1 VARQAQTIAAP
12 TTEETEATQ
21 QLLAKAAEQG
31 YVTPDDILE
40 FFPEAEEN
48 MAQLEEVFMYIC
60 EHGIE
65 VYDGDDIEELNIDK
79 AEPSEEGVELD
90 EDEVRPEMV
99 LYLESNDDV
108 SADDTTS
115 LYLKEMARVPLLTP
129 QEELELARKLE
140 TGRRA
145 SARLSQGDFDPEEE
159 EKLRDSARRGELARE
174 HLIRANTRLVVSVAK
189 KYVGQGVPFL
199 DLIQEGNLGLMRAVD
214 KFDYRRGY
222 KLSTYATWWIRQA
235 ITRALADQGRTIRLP
250 VHMGDRLRKIY
261 RTARELEQEWGRP
274 PTPEEIA
281 DSMDLDARK
290 VRWMLRV
297 SPHPL
302 SLEKPVGEEEDE
314 ELGSF
319 VEDEGTLEPAEA
331 THQHLLHE
339 GIEEVLSTLT
349 PREARIL
356 RLRYGLQNGRSYTL
370 EEVGRKFG
378 LTRER
383 IRQIESK
390 ALRRLRHPSRSR
402 QLKDYMS

>member
-1 VARQAQTIAAP
+1 MVKQAVAATN
-12 TTEETEATQ
+12 EEEQKVTQ
-21 QLLAKAAEQG
+21 QLLAKAAERG
-31 YVTPDDILE
+31 YVTTDDILDV
-40 FFPEAEEN
+40 FPEAEDN
-48 MAQLEEVFMYIC
+48 ISQLEDLFMYMC
-60 EHGIE
+60 EQGIE
-65 VYDGDDIEELNIDK
+65 VYDSEAAAKGEEPAEEEVTELIVDEIGNETFLSVEGDGE
-79 AEPSEEGVELD
+79 
-90 EDEVRPEMV
+90 
-99 LYLESNDDV
+99 V

-115 LYLKEMARVPLLTP
+115 LYLKEMARVPLLSP
-129 QEELELARKLE
+129 AEELELAKRLE
-140 TGRRA
+140 AGRRA
-145 SARLSQGDFDPEEE
+145 KVKLSDDGHNPEERERLE
-159 EKLRDSARRGELARE
+159 ELVRRGDMARE

-281 DSMDLDARK
+281 DAMDLDPRK

-331 THQHLLHE
+331 THQHLLHD
-339 GIEEVLSTLT
+339 GVEEVLSTLT

-402 QLKDYMS
+402 QLKDYLS

>member
-1 VARQAQTIAAP
+1 VAKQATVAVNTATP
-12 TTEETEATQ
+12 NDEATQ
-21 QLLAKAAEQG
+21 LLLAKAADQG
-31 YVTPDDILE
+31 YVTADDILE
-40 FFPEAEEN
+40 VFPQAEDN
-48 MAQLEEVFMYIC
+48 IAQLEELFVLMC
-60 EHGIE
+60 ERGIE
-65 VYDGDDIEELNIDK
+65 VYDSDADAKEELVEVEEE
-79 AEPSEEGVELD
+79 AEALNEEDISGEALLAIQEDDD
-90 EDEVRPEMV
+90 EAI
-99 LYLESNDDV
+99 
-108 SADDTTS
+108 ADDTTS

-129 QEELELARKLE
+129 QEELDLAKRLEAGRKARIKLSDNNHSGDDLE
-140 TGRRA
+140 
-145 SARLSQGDFDPEEE
+145 RLEEQV
-159 EKLRDSARRGELARE
+159 RRGEVARE

-281 DSMDLDARK
+281 DAMDLDSRK

-331 THQHLLHE
+331 THQRLLRE
-339 GIEEVLSTLT
+339 GIEEVLSSLT

-402 QLKDYMS
+402 QLKDYLS

>member
-1 VARQAQTIAAP
+1 MSIAK
-12 TTEETEATQ
+12 TEESQATQ
-21 QLLAKAAEQG
+21 QLLAKAAERG
-31 YVTPDDILE
+31 YVTSDDILD
-40 FFPEAEEN
+40 FFPHAEEN
-48 MAQLEEVFMYIC
+48 MSQLEEVFMYIC
-60 EHGIE
+60 EQGIE
-65 VYDGDDIEELNIDK
+65 VYDDGDDMNKEEPLGEEVKEMIEVRTALGPIIH
-79 AEPSEEGVELD
+79 VETS
-90 EDEVRPEMV
+90 DEVSV
-99 LYLESNDDV
+99 
-108 SADDTTS
+108 DDTTS

-129 QEELELARKLE
+129 QEELTLAKRLE
-140 TGRRA
+140 AGRRA
-145 SARLSQGDFDPEEE
+145 SAKLSKGRHGPAAED
-159 EKLRDSARRGELARE
+159 KLRERACGGDLARE

-214 KFDYRRGY
+214 KFDYKRGY

-281 DSMDLDARK
+281 DAMELDHRK

-402 QLKDYMS
+402 QLKDYMG

>member
-1 VARQAQTIAAP
+1 MS
-12 TTEETEATQ
+12 E
-21 QLLAKAAEQG
+21 
-31 YVTPDDILE
+31 
-40 FFPEAEEN
+40 
-48 MAQLEEVFMYIC
+48 LEELFMYIC
-60 EHGIE
+60 EQGIE
-65 VYDGDDIEELNIDK
+65 VYDGDGIEIEK
-79 AEPSEEGVELD
+79 EEPSGDDVKEMIETEIG
-90 EDEVRPEMV
+90 PESMIQV
-99 LYLESNDDV
+99 DSNDDV

-129 QEELELARKLE
+129 IEELDLAKRLEAGRQASRKLE
-140 TGRRA
+140 NGKY
-145 SARLSQGDFDPEEE
+145 SNDEEE
-159 EKLRDSARRGELARE
+159 YDLREQVMRGDLARE

-214 KFDYRRGY
+214 KFDHERGY

-281 DSMDLDARK
+281 DAMDLDPRK

>member
-1 VARQAQTIAAP
+1 MSIAK
-12 TTEETEATQ
+12 TEESQATQ
-21 QLLAKAAEQG
+21 QLLAKAAERG
-31 YVTPDDILE
+31 YVTSDDILD
-40 FFPEAEEN
+40 FFPHAEEN
-48 MAQLEEVFMYIC
+48 MSQLEEVFMYIC
-60 EHGIE
+60 EEGIE
-65 VYDGDDIEELNIDK
+65 VYDDGDDMNKE
-79 AEPSEEGVELD
+79 EPSGEEVKEMIEVGTAPGPIIHVETS
-90 EDEVRPEMV
+90 DEVSV
-99 LYLESNDDV
+99 
-108 SADDTTS
+108 DDTTS

-129 QEELELARKLE
+129 QEELTLAKRLE
-140 TGRRA
+140 AGQRA
-145 SARLSQGDFDPEEE
+145 SAKLSKGRRGPAAE
-159 EKLRDSARRGELARE
+159 EKLRELARGGDLARE

-214 KFDYRRGY
+214 KFDYKRGY

-281 DSMDLDARK
+281 DAMELDHRK

-402 QLKDYMS
+402 QLKDYMG

>member
-1 VARQAQTIAAP
+1 VAKQAQAKSIAK
-12 TTEETEATQ
+12 TEKESQATQ
-21 QLLAKAAEQG
+21 QLLDKAAEQG
-31 YVTPDDILE
+31 YVTSDDILD
-40 FFPEAEEN
+40 FFPQAEEN
-48 MAQLEEVFMYIC
+48 MSQLEEVFMYIC
-60 EHGIE
+60 EQGIE
-65 VYDGDDIEELNIDK
+65 VYDGDGMNKEESPGEEVKEMIEAVTAPGPIIH
-79 AEPSEEGVELD
+79 VETSD
-90 EDEVRPEMV
+90 E
-99 LYLESNDDV
+99 V

-129 QEELELARKLE
+129 QEELILAKRLE
-140 TGRRA
+140 AGRRA
-145 SARLSQGDFDPEEE
+145 SAKLSKGRHGPEVED
-159 EKLRDSARRGELARE
+159 KLRERARGGDLARE

-214 KFDYRRGY
+214 KFDYERGY

-281 DSMDLDARK
+281 EAMDLDPRK

-402 QLKDYMS
+402 QLKDYMG

>member
-1 VARQAQTIAAP
+1 MVATNE
-12 TTEETEATQ
+12 EETRATQ

-31 YVTPDDILE
+31 YVTTDDILDV
-40 FFPEAEEN
+40 FPQAEDN
-48 MAQLEEVFMYIC
+48 LAQLEELFVYIC
-60 EHGIE
+60 EQGIE
-65 VYDGDDIEELNIDK
+65 VYDSDTEAKQEPAAEEVTDLV
-79 AEPSEEGVELD
+79 EEEISPEALLSLEAD
-90 EDEVRPEMV
+90 EEV
-99 LYLESNDDV
+99 N
-108 SADDTTS
+108 ADDTTS

-129 QEELELARKLE
+129 SEELELAKRLE
-140 TGRRA
+140 SGRRA
-145 SARLSQGDFDPEEE
+145 MAKMSENGHDLGERERLDEI
-159 EKLRDSARRGELARE
+159 ARRGELARE

-281 DSMDLDARK
+281 DAMDLDSRK

-331 THQHLLHE
+331 THQRLLHE

-402 QLKDYMS
+402 QLKDYLS